1 MSLENMGESLETYGD
16 KVESISNQFKDDAS
30 EIFEQL
36 AEYIGNDIKEKM
48 SEPFEK
54 VTTGAVAKL
63 DAEVDATATMME
75 KGADLMKDQIQPL
88 LSQITDAKEKIES
101 MSKEVSSFDIA

>member
-1 MSLENMGESLETYGD
+1 MGESLETYGD
-16 KVESISNQFKDDAS
+16 KVESISNEFKQDAS

-48 SEPFEK
+48 SESFEK

-63 DAEVDATATMME
+63 DEEVDATATMME

-88 LSQITDAKEKIES
+88 LAQVTDAKEKLES
-101 MSKEVSSFDIA
+101 MSKETGTFEMV